1 MAKIRGR
8 WPELAVADMLDA
20 QLAVSRQ
27 DLAGAARHLDDAI
40 KKDPGLLSIAD
51 KDEREAVAAIR
62 KEKLHDLCR
71 QWFEYG
77 EYLVVEID
85 TEAKTCTV
93 VPVKP

>member
-1 MAKIRGR
+1 MKFRVTMKDPDTLHDEI
-8 WPELAVADMLDA
+8 
-20 QLAVSRQ
+20 
-27 DLAGAARHLDDAI
+27 DDAI